1 MSTAAAC
8 VLRFLGEQTGKI
20 PILCFLLKAI
30 SSKTSKKKNLI
41 LLLRNTGTFAAKYL
55 ISCKKKKNSN
65 RKCSHILAVSSGK
78 SGCLR
83 GKAVSISSGSGQE
96 VDGPFGC
103 GSARSSCTCVST
115 RECLRLPG
123 APGKS
128 VSRHFMES
136 RAPLSLSV
144 SMPSSPGVAWGP
156 RDGVAGSRSAAGVRV
171 QVAAGAAGKPQN
183 TQFIGTENIHSVIA
197 LLHPK

>member
-1 MSTAAAC
+1 MQPNIS
-8 VLRFLGEQTGKI
+8 FL
-20 PILCFLLKAI
+20 A
-30 SSKTSKKKNLI
+30 
-41 LLLRNTGTFAAKYL
+41 
-55 ISCKKKKNSN
+55 KKKKNSN

-78 SGCLR
+78 SGCLW
-83 GKAVSISSGSGQE
+83 GKAVSISLGSGQE

-103 GSARSSCTCVST
+103 GLARSSCTCVST

-156 RDGVAGSRSAAGVRV
+156 RDGVAGPRSAAGVRV

-183 TQFIGTENIHSVIA
+183 TRFTGTENIHSVIA